1 MPHSDDGAKKRRD
14 FDDDMDNQDMQDDD
28 YELDQE
34 QIIQTIL
41 ILGNEIWNNFGQTQQ
56 LDDVRIFFQHTFYI

>member
-1 MPHSDDGAKKRRD
+1 MSRSDQGKAEYADMMDGSG
-14 FDDDMDNQDMQDDD
+14 DDED

-41 ILGNEIWNNFGQTQQ
+41 ILGNEIWKNFGQEEEI
-56 LDDVRIFFQHTFYI
+56 DDVRVFF

>member
-1 MPHSDDGAKKRRD
+1 MSRSDQGKSEYADMMDWSG
-14 FDDDMDNQDMQDDD
+14 DDED

-41 ILGNEIWNNFGQTQQ
+41 ILGNEIWKNFGQEEEI
-56 LDDVRIFFQHTFYI
+56 DDVRVFF

>member
-1 MPHSDDGAKKRRD
+1 MMDGSGDDE
-14 FDDDMDNQDMQDDD
+14 D

-41 ILGNEIWNNFGQTQQ
+41 ILGNEIWKNFGQEEEI
-56 LDDVRIFFQHTFYI
+56 DDVRVFF